1 MSSISTDN
9 LDDKLLDNY
18 RGLVVKKDLARRLK
32 GGANVPSFV
41 LEYLLANYCSTTDED
56 KLQEGLENVQKVL
69 ENHYVDPDQAEN
81 IKSDIKQKG
90 GTYKII
96 DRISVKL
103 NPS

>member
-1 MSSISTDN
+1 M
-9 LDDKLLDNY
+9 L
-18 RGLVVKKDLARRLK
+18 
-32 GGANVPSFV
+32 
-41 LEYLLANYCSTTDED
+41 TTDED

-103 NPS
+103 NPSQDKYWANLFNSNIKLYRNYLLTMLPVK